1 MLMPGTM
8 MAGRVLERNNGG
20 LFFDVSLSAFVFA
33 KLALLAM
40 AAAAAAATGLK
51 HAKSFIQLWAQIK
64 VRVSALNLA
73 QKGFQE
79 TAITRKK

>member
-33 KLALLAM
+33 KPALLAM

-51 HAKSFIQLWAQIK
+51 HAKNFISGVKANQRASERFEFGSKRFSKRLQ
-64 VRVSALNLA
+64 
-73 QKGFQE
+73 
-79 TAITRKK
+79 